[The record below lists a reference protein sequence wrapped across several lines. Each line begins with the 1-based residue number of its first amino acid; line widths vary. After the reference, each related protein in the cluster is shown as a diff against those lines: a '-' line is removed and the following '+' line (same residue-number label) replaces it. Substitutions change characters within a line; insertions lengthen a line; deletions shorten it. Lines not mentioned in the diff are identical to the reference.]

1 MSFTAEVKDDIARV
15 EAVCPT
21 CDLAELSAL
30 IRVCGTLSWRG
41 PGRYSIRIATETGA
55 VARTLIKLSHKVF
68 DLETE
73 LTVRRSN
80 LHKSRNY
87 LIVIPEQPGL
97 EEALLRMGILRQGRG
112 VVSGIAPGLV
122 RRECCRRAYLRG
134 AFMAGGFIADPRGD
148 FHLEIAVTG
157 EDLAGD
163 LVRLTASLGLTAR
176 VNSRR
181 GSFAIYLKS
190 FDDVVAMLVALGA
203 QREAIA
209 VENVRVVKSVKNDVN
224 RRVNAEI
231 ANQARSTGAAADQ
244 LVLIDEAERLVGLGS
259 LPPALRE
266 FCEMRRA
273 YPELSLRDLGR
284 AYDKPVSKSAL
295 YHRVLRLRETVDQ
308 ASRTVGPNP

>member
-163 LVRLTASLGLTAR
+163 LVRLTASSA
-176 VNSRR
+176 S
-181 GSFAIYLKS
+181 
-190 FDDVVAMLVALGA
+190 
-203 QREAIA
+203 
-209 VENVRVVKSVKNDVN
+209 
-224 RRVNAEI
+224 
-231 ANQARSTGAAADQ
+231 
-244 LVLIDEAERLVGLGS
+244 
-259 LPPALRE
+259 PP
-266 FCEMRRA
+266 
-273 YPELSLRDLGR
+273 G
-284 AYDKPVSKSAL
+284 
-295 YHRVLRLRETVDQ
+295 
-308 ASRTVGPNP
+308 